1 MRDIIWTLII
11 IWLIYKLVDMFK
23 ALNAKRSYANPQQ
36 QNTYRQTTSSQA
48 SATAPSKKDIK
59 SAVQKHLNNEGEYVD
74 FEEVK

>member
-1 MRDIIWTLII
+1 MRDIIWTLIV

-23 ALNAKRSYANPQQ
+23 AVSAKRSYVNPQQ
-36 QNTYRQTTSSQA
+36 QNHYRQNTNAHTSTA
-48 SATAPSKKDIK
+48 APSKKDIK